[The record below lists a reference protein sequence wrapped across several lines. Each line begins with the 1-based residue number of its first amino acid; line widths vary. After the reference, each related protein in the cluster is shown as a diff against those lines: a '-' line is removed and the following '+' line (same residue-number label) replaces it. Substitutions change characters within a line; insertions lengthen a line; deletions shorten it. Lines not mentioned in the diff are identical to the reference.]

1 MDGARDIL
9 SHECKNCTDQLTVTG
24 QQDGG
29 GGGSFIN
36 ELRGPGQARN
46 KVEEYKLIYPAGI
59 FEYLFSPGTRYSGK

>member
-1 MDGARDIL
+1 MQKLYRSINSDRTARR
-9 SHECKNCTDQLTVTG
+9 
-24 QQDGG
+24 G